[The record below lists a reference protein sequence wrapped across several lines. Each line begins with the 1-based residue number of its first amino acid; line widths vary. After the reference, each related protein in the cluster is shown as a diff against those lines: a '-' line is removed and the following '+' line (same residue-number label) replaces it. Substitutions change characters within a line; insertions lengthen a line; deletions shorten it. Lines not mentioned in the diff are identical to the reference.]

1 VQKKGK
7 FPEKKLFQG
16 AFYGGEPRVC
26 RSDDWIVPDSKGKR
40 VTLHDVAGHVGMSK
54 STVSLV
60 LQGSSS
66 VSEKTRKRVLRAI
79 DEIGYVYNRKAAA
92 LRQAKQHNLIGVVV
106 NGLNTPYSAELLHQ
120 LESLSLEQN
129 IVPMFAS
136 NSEKATRQ
144 DRLLQLYMEHNVGGF
159 ILCPAPGT
167 RSTTLDK
174 LWRNGFPLVQVMR
187 EVPFSKFPAVVA
199 DNRQGLYEA
208 TRHLIKLGHR
218 KIAFL
223 GGCEDIS
230 DYHERLAGFMDAMN
244 EAGLSVPSG
253 YIYPM
258 PQSRAA
264 GRKALQAILTY
275 DAKITAVACFS
286 DLMAY
291 GVLSQSREM
300 GIKVGEDLAVIGFDD
315 LADSRLTHP
324 ALTTVRVEAADFAK
338 TALNLLK
345 NYIQDQQFPITR
357 EVIPAKL
364 MVRESCGAPHLKTSS
379 GGE

>member
-1 VQKKGK
+1 MLK
-7 FPEKKLFQG
+7 P
-16 AFYGGEPRVC
+16 
-26 RSDDWIVPDSKGKR
+26 DNWIVPDSSGKR
-40 VTLHDVAGHVGMSK
+40 VTLHDVASHVGVSK

-60 LQGSSS
+60 LQGSAS
-66 VSEKTRKRVLRAI
+66 VSEKTRERVLRAI
-79 DEIGYVYNRKAAA
+79 DETGYVYNRKAAA
-92 LRQAKQHNLIGVVV
+92 LRQTRQNDLIGVIV

-120 LESLSLEQN
+120 LESLALEQN

-136 NSEKATRQ
+136 NSEKAAQ
-144 DRLLQLYMEHNVGGF
+144 QERLLQLYMEYNVGGF
-159 ILCPAPGT
+159 ILCPAPAT

-199 DNRQGLYEA
+199 DNRQGLYVA
-208 TRHLIKLGHR
+208 TQHLISLGHR

-230 DYHERLAGFMDAMN
+230 DYHERVTGFMDAMN
-244 EAGLSVPSG
+244 EAGLGVPSG
-253 YIYPM
+253 YIYPVT
-258 PQSRAA
+258 QSRAA
-264 GRKALQAILTY
+264 GRKALEAILEY
-275 DAKITAVACFS
+275 DPKITAVACFS

-324 ALTTVRVEAADFAK
+324 ALTTVRVEAADFAS

-345 NYIQDQQFPITR
+345 HYIQDQQLPMTR

-364 MVRESCGAPHLKTSS
+364 MIRESCGSVPY
-379 GGE
+379 

>member
-1 VQKKGK
+1 M
-7 FPEKKLFQG
+7 
-16 AFYGGEPRVC
+16 
-26 RSDDWIVPDSKGKR
+26 
-40 VTLHDVAGHVGMSK
+40 TLHDVARHVGMSK

-66 VSEKTRKRVLRAI
+66 VSDKTRERVLRAI
-79 DEIGYVYNRKAAA
+79 DETGYVYNRKAAA
-92 LRQAKQHNLIGVVV
+92 LRQSGRHGLIGVIV
-106 NGLNTPYSAELLHQ
+106 NGLNTPYSAELLNQ
-120 LESLSLEQN
+120 LEGLSLEQD
-129 IVPMFAS
+129 ILPMFAS
-136 NSEKATRQ
+136 SSETLAQQEK
-144 DRLLQLYMEHNVGGF
+144 LLQLYMEHNVGGF
-159 ILCPAPGT
+159 IICPAPGT
-167 RSTTLDK
+167 RSTLLDK

-187 EVPFSKFPAVVA
+187 EVPFSQFPAVVA
-199 DNRQGLYEA
+199 DNRRGLYEA

-223 GGCEDIS
+223 GGSEDIS

-253 YIYPM
+253 YIYPIL
-258 PQSRAA
+258 QSRAA
-264 GRKALQAILTY
+264 GRKALKALLEY
-275 DAKITAVACFS
+275 DPGITAVACFS

-324 ALTTVRVEAADFAK
+324 ALTTVRVEAGDFAGK
-338 TALNLLK
+338 SLQLLK
-345 NYIQDQQFPITR
+345 TYMSDPQSPVTR

-364 MVRESCGAPHLKTSS
+364 MIRESCGAPHLNTSS